1 MNLNIIRPKNET
13 EDLLLSITKNCE
25 TLIEQTHT
33 KPQETL
39 EFKMIKP
46 REIFHF
52 KPLIQI
58 KGDWMIGLTDLEVY
72 NSIFNITEENN
83 KFDLYKFP
91 DEKAGGISYEK
102 VRDEIE
108 KDLDIEDITAE
119 DLQDDIIGPII
130 IEEYREQVTKRM
142 KDEQYMNIL
151 AIYTRSVFQDFE
163 SFLRTQIDLIEDD
176 VKLVLDEYN
185 SSFITYELEPGIYT
199 FKDISEALFNILQSE
214 YLVPSNTIVIEFDDV
229 SRKSK
234 IVVSNDTIAIRFD
247 ENSFFSTILGFT
259 AGWDYKH
266 YNQYLSQKIVNLSST
281 NKIHL
286 KCDAIDG
293 SVLNG
298 IRQPI
303 LYSFVLDKPSGYKV
317 FSEPETIHFKKINKS
332 VLNTITFYL
341 EDDSD
346 KEFDFNQETLTF
358 TLQMIKFELTCLHT
372 IIRVNIFVYTYTYKT

>member
-1 MNLNIIRPKNET
+1 MIRPKNET

-46 REIFHF
+46 RETFHF
-52 KPLIQI
+52 KPPIQI

-83 KFDLYKFP
+83 KFELYKFP
-91 DEKAGGISYEK
+91 DEKAGGVTYEK

-119 DLQDDIIGPII
+119 DLQDEIIGPII
-130 IEEYREQVTKRM
+130 IEEYKEQVTKRM
-142 KDEQYMNIL
+142 KDEQYMNTL

-176 VKLVLDEYN
+176 AKLVLDEYK
-185 SSFITYELEPGIYT
+185 SSFITYELEPGIYSY
-199 FKDISEALFNILQSE
+199 KEISEALFYILQSE
-214 YLVPSNTIVIEFDDV
+214 YPQSNSEILIRLDDV
-229 SRKSK
+229 TRKTK
-234 IVVSNDTIAIRFD
+234 MVVNSGIIAIRFD

-266 YNQYLSQKIVNLSST
+266 YNQNLSQKIVNLSNT

-293 SVLNG
+293 SVVNG
-298 IRQPI
+298 VRQPI

-317 FSEPETIHFKKINKS
+317 FSEPETIHFKKKICSEYYN
-332 VLNTITFYL
+332 VLF
-341 EDDSD
+341 
-346 KEFDFNQETLTF
+346 
-358 TLQMIKFELTCLHT
+358 
-372 IIRVNIFVYTYTYKT
+372 RR